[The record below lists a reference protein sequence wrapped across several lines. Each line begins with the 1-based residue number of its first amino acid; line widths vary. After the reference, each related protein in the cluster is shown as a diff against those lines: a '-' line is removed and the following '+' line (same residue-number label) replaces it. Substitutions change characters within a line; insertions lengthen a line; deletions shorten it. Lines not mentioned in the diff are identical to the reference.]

1 MTAEFTRQSPLTEP
15 PPPLAGPA
23 AGYSLVLPPGW
34 RKIPLRTDT
43 EKAIRAAARE
53 AFAEMSYDAPPDS
66 VGPRRLELERHL
78 TQTARHAR
86 GKGGVDLYL
95 PVGPVYQ
102 APVGASFV
110 VSELYLGP
118 ADPASVAAAIAGE
131 DDSWQPITLDSTGG
145 LRVERTAQPAPA
157 EGVGAGSRHVDYV
170 VPVPGRPGRW
180 LVTAFS
186 TLGGG
191 DPDDEIARL
200 MTDLFDAIMSTF
212 GWQWEDR

>member
-1 MTAEFTRQSPLTEP
+1 
-15 PPPLAGPA
+15 
-23 AGYSLVLPPGW
+23 
-34 RKIPLRTDT
+34 
-43 EKAIRAAARE
+43 
-53 AFAEMSYDAPPDS
+53 
-66 VGPRRLELERHL
+66 
-78 TQTARHAR
+78 
-86 GKGGVDLYL
+86 
-95 PVGPVYQ
+95 
-102 APVGASFV
+102 V

-170 VPVPGRPGRW
+170 VPV
-180 LVTAFS
+180 TAFS